1 MADER
6 QAELYQTQISLT
18 EWLENIKHKDVGAIR
33 KEDNEKRERL
43 AVLKQLV
50 GMPFDE
56 QVKFEATDL
65 RDKTPPLVKY
75 VAKHGDE
82 LCALRLIPKK
92 DNLPKLRLRGET
104 VKGVYDWFLKQDIK
118 A

>member
-6 QAELYQTQISLT
+6 QAKLYQTQKSLT
-18 EWLENIKHKDVGAIR
+18 EWLEDIKHKDVDAIR
-33 KEDNEKRERL
+33 REDNDKRERL
-43 AVLKQLV
+43 KVLKEIV
-50 GMPFDE
+50 GLPFDE
-56 QVKFEATDL
+56 PVKFEATDL
-65 RDKTPPLVKY
+65 RDKTPKLQKY
-75 VAKHGDE
+75 IEEHGNE

-104 VKGVYDWFLKQDIK
+104 V